1 MMIYYNLSRQTRC
14 NEFGMPLNGNVPQLR
29 FKEQPQWSLC
39 LLDNEGNPFDMTGIT
54 SFRIAVDTD
63 FSHKTTP
70 IMRTLD
76 ENIDQ
81 SEKQNGILTFT
92 LNANTVE
99 FQNAVD
105 GVNNKKAYFELW
117 GLDQNGHTKLY
128 VIFEIRI
135 ASVIDPDGGDLP
147 EEVPSDYMTV
157 TQVQSIF
164 RAANEHQF
172 TSLPGGQ
179 ESDFHTEQTVSDTH
193 FRYRNPAAQ
202 TEWSPWIKLPEA
214 TNPHVGDNGN
224 WFVGSEDTGVN
235 AQGPQGLQ
243 GPQGIQGIQGVQG
256 EKGDSA
262 LTFKVGTVTSGDTPS
277 VTANM
282 DATGLVTLDFVLVPG
297 KQGVDGLQGAKGDN
311 ALSFQVGTVTPG
323 AEPAVTATTDENGL
337 VTLNFVL
344 AKGDKGDTGAQGIQG
359 IQGVQGDKGDKGEK
373 GDKGDTG
380 NNGADGVTPHI
391 GENNNWFL
399 GSSDTGVPAV
409 GFFSNGVPPF
419 LFTNSDLSNGILTKT
434 FAELGIDSSM
444 PVSVNIISGDGVIM
458 DGDVRLAMIWEDAG
472 LKVDLSQ
479 FGSISGTWK
488 LVFAGGT
495 KITGGGGGGSGNG
508 YTRSVLSQNTTV
520 QSGYWYIC
528 TASGLTLTLP
538 AGSTGDYIRFS
549 TNYLAENVVIKP
561 ADGETIDGDSE
572 GFTLDKASGT
582 VEMLWTG
589 SEWTVI
595 EAK

>member
-1 MMIYYNLSRQTRC
+1 MNIYYNYDRQFRSDQFTQ
-14 NEFGMPLNGNVPQLR
+14 PAKDALLIR
-29 FKEQPQWSLC
+29 FKESPVWDLT
-39 LLDNEGNPFDMTGIT
+39 LLSQDAIPIDLSGSTA
-54 SFRIAVDTD
+54 FRAAVDVD
-63 FSHKTTP
+63 Y
-70 IMRTLD
+70 
-76 ENIDQ
+76 
-81 SEKQNGILTFT
+81 
-92 LNANTVE
+92 NANTQPLIRVLDADIDQTAKRNGRLS
-99 FQNAVD
+99 FMVD
-105 GVNNKKAYFELW
+105 SNTVAFAEKIANKEKLSAYFELW
-117 GLDQNGHTKLY
+117 GYDTAGTPNLY
-128 VIFEIRI
+128 VFFKVQL
-135 ASVIDPDGGDLP
+135 SNVIDPDGGDLP

-243 GPQGIQGIQGVQG
+243 GEPGPQGIQGIQGEQ
-256 EKGDSA
+256 
-262 LTFKVGTVTSGDTPS
+262 
-277 VTANM
+277 
-282 DATGLVTLDFVLVPG
+282 
-297 KQGVDGLQGAKGDN
+297 GLQG
-311 ALSFQVGTVTPG
+311 
-323 AEPAVTATTDENGL
+323 E
-337 VTLNFVL
+337 
-344 AKGDKGDTGAQGIQG
+344 
-359 IQGVQGDKGDKGEK
+359 
-373 GDKGDTG
+373 KGDTG

-399 GSSDTGVPAV
+399 GDTDTGVSAV

-458 DGDVRLAMIWEDAG
+458 DGDVRLAMIWEDTG

-495 KITGGGGGGSGNG
+495 NGTGGSGSGNG

>member
-224 WFVGSEDTGVN
+224 WFVGNEDTGIK
-235 AQGPQGLQ
+235 AQGPQGVQ
-243 GPQGIQGIQGVQG
+243 GEPGPQGIQGEQG
-256 EKGDSA
+256 EKG
-262 LTFKVGTVTSGDTPS
+262 
-277 VTANM
+277 
-282 DATGLVTLDFVLVPG
+282 
-297 KQGVDGLQGAKGDN
+297 LQG
-311 ALSFQVGTVTPG
+311 
-323 AEPAVTATTDENGL
+323 E
-337 VTLNFVL
+337 
-344 AKGDKGDTGAQGIQG
+344 
-359 IQGVQGDKGDKGEK
+359 
-373 GDKGDTG
+373 KGDTG

-399 GSSDTGVPAV
+399 GSSDTGVSAV

-458 DGDVRLAMIWEDAG
+458 DGDVRLAMIWEDTG

-479 FGSISGTWK
+479 FGTISGTWK

-495 KITGGGGGGSGNG
+495 NGTGGSGSGNG

>member
-1 MMIYYNLSRQTRC
+1 M
-14 NEFGMPLNGNVPQLR
+14 
-29 FKEQPQWSLC
+29 
-39 LLDNEGNPFDMTGIT
+39 
-54 SFRIAVDTD
+54 
-63 FSHKTTP
+63 
-70 IMRTLD
+70 
-76 ENIDQ
+76 
-81 SEKQNGILTFT
+81 
-92 LNANTVE
+92 
-99 FQNAVD
+99 
-105 GVNNKKAYFELW
+105 
-117 GLDQNGHTKLY
+117 
-128 VIFEIRI
+128 
-135 ASVIDPDGGDLP
+135 
-147 EEVPSDYMTV
+147 
-157 TQVQSIF
+157 
-164 RAANEHQF
+164 
-172 TSLPGGQ
+172 
-179 ESDFHTEQTVSDTH
+179 
-193 FRYRNPAAQ
+193 
-202 TEWSPWIKLPEA
+202 PEA

-224 WFVGSEDTGVN
+224 WFVGNEDTGIK
-235 AQGPQGLQ
+235 AQGPQGVQ
-243 GPQGIQGIQGVQG
+243 GEPGPQGIQGEQG
-256 EKGDSA
+256 EKG
-262 LTFKVGTVTSGDTPS
+262 
-277 VTANM
+277 
-282 DATGLVTLDFVLVPG
+282 
-297 KQGVDGLQGAKGDN
+297 LQG
-311 ALSFQVGTVTPG
+311 
-323 AEPAVTATTDENGL
+323 E
-337 VTLNFVL
+337 
-344 AKGDKGDTGAQGIQG
+344 
-359 IQGVQGDKGDKGEK
+359 
-373 GDKGDTG
+373 KGDTG

-399 GSSDTGVPAV
+399 GSSDTGVSAV

-458 DGDVRLAMIWEDAG
+458 DGDVRLAMIWEDTG

-495 KITGGGGGGSGNG
+495 NGTGGSGSGNG

>member
-202 TEWSPWIKLPEA
+202 TEWSPWIKLP
-214 TNPHVGDNGN
+214 
-224 WFVGSEDTGVN
+224 
-235 AQGPQGLQ
+235 QGPQGLQ
-243 GPQGIQGIQGVQG
+243 GEPGPQGIQGEQGEKGDSALTFQVGTVTSGDTPSVTAKMDANGLVTLDFVLVPGEQGVEGVQG

-262 LTFKVGTVTSGDTPS
+262 LTFKVGTVQT
-277 VTANM
+277 
-282 DATGLVTLDFVLVPG
+282 
-297 KQGVDGLQGAKGDN
+297 
-311 ALSFQVGTVTPG
+311 G
-323 AEPAVTATTDENGL
+323 AESAVTATTDENGL

-344 AKGDKGDTGAQGIQG
+344 A
-359 IQGVQGDKGDKGEK
+359 
-373 GDKGDTG
+373 KGDTG

-399 GSSDTGVPAV
+399 GDTDTGVSAV

-458 DGDVRLAMIWEDAG
+458 DGDVRLAMIWEDTG

-495 KITGGGGGGSGNG
+495 NGTGGSGSGNG

-538 AGSTGDYIRFS
+538 AGSTENYIRFS